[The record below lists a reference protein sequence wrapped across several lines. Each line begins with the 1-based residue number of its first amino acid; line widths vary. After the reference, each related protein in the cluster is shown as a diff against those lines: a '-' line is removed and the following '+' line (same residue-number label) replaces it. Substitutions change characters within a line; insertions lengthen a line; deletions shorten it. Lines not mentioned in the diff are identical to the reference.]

1 MTCRCQLHVGR
12 QCVSQLPMCLMRL
25 QQPDAKEQFMAAKEA
40 FQVLSDA
47 ETRGRYDRQ
56 VIVCGS
62 CKLQVFVAY

>member
-1 MTCRCQLHVGR
+1 M
-12 QCVSQLPMCLMRL
+12 PL

-56 VIVCGS
+56 VTVYCRASAGIV
-62 CKLQVFVAY
+62 

>member
-1 MTCRCQLHVGR
+1 
-12 QCVSQLPMCLMRL
+12 MCLMRL

>member
-1 MTCRCQLHVGR
+1 M
-12 QCVSQLPMCLMRL
+12 PM

-56 VIVCGS
+56 VIVDCR
-62 CKLQVFVAY
+62 CN